1 MEIFSFDIISE
12 KYKNGIHL
20 SQLSDTVENAKQE
33 IIKDFQSID
42 DKIYEIK
49 YVENKKGTDHI

>member
-20 SQLSDTVENAKQE
+20 SQLSDTVENAKCE

-49 YVENKKGTDHI
+49 YVENKKGTDQ

>member
-20 SQLSDTVENAKQE
+20 SQLSDTIENAKQE

-42 DKIYEIK
+42 DTIYEIK
-49 YVENKKGTDHI
+49 YVENKKGTDQ

>member
-49 YVENKKGTDHI
+49 YVENKKGTDH